1 MNTRALMRTAGTGM
15 GMAGV
20 AQSQPVPAEEEA
32 HVCARPLQVLFVLN
46 NLDIGGS
53 ERKVLR
59 LVRRLHEKGV
69 AVGMACLNGPHT
81 LRGEVPAGVPLWQ
94 LGRRGRF
101 SIVATWRLRRIV
113 AQCRPATL
121 VSVNLY
127 PSLYVL
133 VCAALVGAPRPRTV
147 GLVNTSTF
155 VQSFARRSFYRALLP
170 RLRATIHGSEAQRAS
185 WFDRGAA
192 AARRSAVIYN
202 GVDLAEFDRERV
214 REQAEALRARLAI
227 PPGRFVIGNV
237 GRLSREKNHEVLL
250 QALQRLRSSG
260 VEAHLLLVGDGA
272 MRETLRER
280 AAELG
285 VRSRVA
291 FAGALSDVRPALAAM
306 DVFVLPSVET
316 FSNAAL
322 EAMAMRLPVILSSIG
337 GAREMV
343 DDGVEGFVV
352 TPTEMH
358 ARLPALLAALCADV
372 RRRAR
377 LGTAAR
383 ERVERS
389 FSLDAMVAR
398 YEGVLTEV
406 QGHV

>member
-1 MNTRALMRTAGTGM
+1 MGTAS
-15 GMAGV
+15 V
-20 AQSQPVPAEEEA
+20 AHSQPLASPEDTVEQDSS
-32 HVCARPLQVLFVLN
+32 RRLRVLFVLN

-69 AVGMACLNGPHT
+69 AVGIACLNGPHT
-81 LRGEVPAGVPLWQ
+81 LSGDVPPGVPLWQ
-94 LGRRGRF
+94 LGRKGRF
-101 SIVATWRLRRIV
+101 SVVATWRLRRIV
-113 AQCRPATL
+113 VERRPASL

-127 PSLYVL
+127 PALYVL

-155 VQSFARRSFYRALLP
+155 VQSFTRRSFYRVLLP
-170 RLRATIHGSEAQRAS
+170 RLRATIHGSKAQRAS
-185 WFDRGAA
+185 WFDERAP
-192 AARRSAVIYN
+192 AARRSVVIYN
-202 GVDLAEFDRERV
+202 GVDLAEFDRESA
-214 REQAEALRARLAI
+214 REQGEELRASLNI
-227 PPGRFVIGNV
+227 PKGRFVFGSV
-237 GRLSREKNHEVLL
+237 GRLSGEKNQIALL
-250 QALQRLRSSG
+250 QALQRLHSSG
-260 VEAHLLLVGDGA
+260 VDAHLLLVGDGA
-272 MRETLRER
+272 MRQTLQER
-280 AAELG
+280 ATELG

-291 FAGALSDVRPALAAM
+291 FAGALSDVRPALAAI

-322 EAMAMRLPVILSSIG
+322 EAMAMRVPVILSSVG
-337 GAREMV
+337 GGREMV
-343 DDGVEGFVV
+343 DDAVEGFVV
-352 TPTEMH
+352 TPTEMN

-389 FSLDAMVAR
+389 FSLEAMVAR
-398 YEGVLTEV
+398 YEGMLTEV
-406 QGHV
+406 QEHV